1 MMRTLAFLS
10 AFAAATVAQ
19 TVVTDRSKLDLTE
32 ARRIAVLDNGR
43 FKPLDSYARE
53 FVVDMTGE
61 FKPTLL
67 AADGQELAL
76 LDPKGKPSSDGKPAV
91 KPIGKQDQLLTYLE
105 WLFDAEAAS
114 KRRNILVGDVT
125 LQKAVGVAASRP
137 VDRFASYEAL
147 SKNETFLAKAADL
160 KKTRRENWTPLQT
173 EIAQLVSRYRRFG
186 FEMGLEDGGRNLQG
200 PAVVPPPGA
209 MVPGKKYE
217 WFTVGHVAAFPE
229 YDREKQAAVR
239 NAFVRIM
246 EAYALTDS
254 NAFATA
260 AKDFRQAIDALGSPE
275 HPDETRFS
283 REITFNAVNPF
294 VSATWYYFASFF
306 LALVAIVV
314 KRRGLDIV
322 AALPGVVGLAYH
334 VYGLNERTWLSGRAL
349 IGTFFESMLF
359 VSACTFVFGLIFEA
373 IFRRRWFLLS
383 GAFLAFFGLWGALI
397 DPHFMRPAIGNLP
410 PVLINNFW
418 IHIHVPVIMASYAM
432 IALSWMMGHVWL
444 VMRLFKSER
453 DSEMVE
459 LSRIQYWVLPPA
471 LILVFAGTILGGVW
485 ADAAWGRF
493 WGWDPKEIGAFVLM
507 VAVVIVVHGRYAG
520 WLKDFGTAIGTV
532 AGGFALFVSYYG
544 VNFFSHGL
552 HAYSFTTAD
561 PSQSFFQ
568 RVPYW
573 VYIYLV
579 GEIALVAVAFAKIGR
594 ETKQIA

>member
-1 MMRTLAFLS
+1 MMRTLAFLA
-10 AFAAATVAQ
+10 AFTAATVAQ
-19 TVVTDRSKLDLTE
+19 TVVTDRSKLDLAE

-61 FKPTLL
+61 FKPMLL
-67 AADGQELAL
+67 GADGEELQV
-76 LDPKGKPSSDGKPAV
+76 LDPNGKPGKDGSPAV
-91 KPIGKQDQLLTYLE
+91 KKIGKQDPLLTYLE
-105 WLFDAEAAS
+105 WLFDGEAAG
-114 KRRNILVGDVT
+114 KRRNILVGDVEM
-125 LQKAVGVAASRP
+125 QKSIGVAASRP
-137 VDRFASYEAL
+137 TDRFASYDAL
-147 SKNETFLAKAADL
+147 AKNDTFMAKAAEL
-160 KKTRRENWTPLQT
+160 RKTRRENWTPQQT
-173 EIAQLVSRYRRFG
+173 ELAQLVSRFRRFG
-186 FEMGLEDGGRNLQG
+186 FEMGLEDGGKNLQG

-209 MVPGKKYE
+209 MVPGKKYD
-217 WFTVGHVAAFPE
+217 WYPVGNVSAIPE

-239 NAFVRIM
+239 NAFVGLM
-246 EAYALTDS
+246 EAFALIDS
-254 NAFATA
+254 PSFGTA
-260 AKDFRQAIDALGSPE
+260 AKDFRRAIDALGSPE
-275 HPDETRFS
+275 HPDESRFT

-294 VSATWYYFASFF
+294 VSATWYYFATFF
-306 LALVAIVV
+306 LALVSIVV
-314 KRRGLDIV
+314 KRRGLDLV

-334 VYGLNERTWLSGRAL
+334 VYGLHERTWLSGRAL

-373 IFRRRWFLLS
+373 IFRRRWFLMS
-383 GAFLAFFGLWGALI
+383 GAFVAFFGLWGALI

-432 IALSWMMGHVWL
+432 VALSWMMGHVWL
-444 VMRLFKSER
+444 VMRLFKAEK
-453 DSEMVE
+453 DPEMVE

-532 AGGFALFVSYYG
+532 ACGFALFVSYYG
-544 VNFFSHGL
+544 VNFFSQGL

-561 PSQSFFQ
+561 PSQSFFE

-573 VYIYLV
+573 VYAYLAA
-579 GEIALVAVAFAKIGR
+579 EIALVWAAFAKIALEKKSR
-594 ETKQIA
+594 